1 MTMLKVSSR
10 RCCGLRLGRGLL
22 VMPSTTA
29 GWRRNEFL
37 TLGNRE
43 ARSPNRLAVDVSRHN
58 PTSGLSALEQPVLP
72 GAAGGRQAWT
82 AGRGHWKRVSTPAA
96 LRQSQKKVQKKK
108 LTIDFDRGLLH
119 SDSPGAPL

>member
-72 GAAGGRQAWT
+72 GAAGGRH
-82 AGRGHWKRVSTPAA
+82 GRQGSLEASEYPCGAA
-96 LRQSQKKVQKKK
+96 SIPKKSSEKK